1 MTPENIKEKVVAI
14 AAKRSSLVKLSQQTN
29 LGNLQIDVTQA
40 LEEVDDLLA
49 EFRKSFPDCLI
60 DEIG

>member
-1 MTPENIKEKVVAI
+1 MAI
-14 AAKRSSLVKLSQQTN
+14 AAKRISLVKLSQQTN